1 VDILTHIAVDSGWAA
16 ERTIGT
22 GTFLDTVRFRALL
35 AQRLGCDARA
45 VAALIL
51 GEHGESMV
59 PIWSSACVDGVR
71 LDACPGL
78 DEASRREIFE
88 QVRAAGAEMIRL
100 KQGAAFAIG
109 LCVRDI
115 VRAIASD
122 ARRALPVS
130 TRQRGAYDI
139 AGVCLSLPTLV
150 GKQGVCQVLEP
161 DLAPDELEGLRA
173 SAAVLRDT
181 LANIG

>member
-1 VDILTHIAVDSGWAA
+1 
-16 ERTIGT
+16 
-22 GTFLDTVRFRALL
+22 
-35 AQRLGCDARA
+35 
-45 VAALIL
+45 
-51 GEHGESMV
+51 
-59 PIWSSACVDGVR
+59 
-71 LDACPGL
+71 
-78 DEASRREIFE
+78 
-88 QVRAAGAEMIRL
+88 
-100 KQGAAFAIG
+100 